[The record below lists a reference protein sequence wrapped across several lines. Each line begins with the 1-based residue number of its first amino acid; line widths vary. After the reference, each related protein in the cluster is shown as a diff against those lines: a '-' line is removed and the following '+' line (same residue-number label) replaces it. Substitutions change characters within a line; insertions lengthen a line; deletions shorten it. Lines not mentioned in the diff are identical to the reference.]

1 MPPAVMEVPAV
12 GQRIRV
18 WWTVE
23 RRWYPGACVRVVPP
37 AANEDPADPT
47 VHIHYDDGVALQYS
61 ARHLASGKGWEAAG
75 GPGRGEPAENVVARP
90 PKQGRVASGQSLKD
104 KPGWEAQM
112 AKLKNYQAEHGDCMV
127 PNRWAEDPGLGIWV
141 KGQRERKKALDRGEP
156 SKGMTAARAARLEA
170 LGFVWRAPTHGGCSN
185 DAGWEARLAQL
196 EAYKRKHSDC
206 NVPRHW
212 AEDPALGGWVDRQ
225 RKLKK
230 RLDRGEPCEG
240 MTAAR
245 AANLEALGFAWE
257 LSTGAQNTSHRTQAD
272 ATAKAFEVD
281 AVVDKRR
288 YDKGV

>member
-1 MPPAVMEVPAV
+1 MFDLGDGLAVDASVMGNQTRRINHSAANPNVRALIVNDRGVRRVVMYAV
-12 GQRIRV
+12 GAVPKDAELFFDYGDRYWGALDEGRPVEAGDASADAAPSKRRRV
-18 WWTVE
+18 SSGE
-23 RRWYPGACVRVVPP
+23 RDR
-37 AANEDPADPT
+37 T
-47 VHIHYDDGVALQYS
+47 
-61 ARHLASGKGWEAAG
+61 GWEARLA
-75 GPGRGEPAENVVARP
+75 NLVAY
-90 PKQGRVASGQSLKD
+90 KV
-104 KPGWEAQM
+104 
-112 AKLKNYQAEHGDCMV
+112 EHGDCNV
-127 PNRWAEDPGLGIWV
+127 PNHWADDPGLGWWV
-141 KGQRERKKALDRGEP
+141 IKQRQYKKALDRGEP
-156 SKGMTAARAARLEA
+156 CYGMTTARAGRLDE
-170 LGFVWRAPTHGGCSN
+170 LGFAWELSAVAIGKGNRD
-185 DAGWEARLAQL
+185 DAGWEDSLAKL
-196 EAYKRKHSDC
+196 KAYKRKHGNC